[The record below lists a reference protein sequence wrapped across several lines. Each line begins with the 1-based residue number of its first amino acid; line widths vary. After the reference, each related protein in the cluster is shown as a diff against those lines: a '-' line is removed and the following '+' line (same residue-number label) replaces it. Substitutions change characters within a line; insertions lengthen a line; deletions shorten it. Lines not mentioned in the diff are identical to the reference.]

1 MSDTIVD
8 QCFLLCL
15 CLFCFLCVFDF
26 VGLCIIADT
35 HAGGGRHYG
44 LYYGRYYGR
53 CFCTYSGL
61 GFSGFQGLDPY
72 ECSGLALGSG
82 LGFFRGVRG

>member
-1 MSDTIVD
+1 MSLI
-8 QCFLLCL
+8 
-15 CLFCFLCVFDF
+15 F
-26 VGLCIIADT
+26 VVVCIMADI

-61 GFSGFQGLDPY
+61 GFSGFQGLEPY

>member
-1 MSDTIVD
+1 MSLI
-8 QCFLLCL
+8 
-15 CLFCFLCVFDF
+15 F
-26 VGLCIIADT
+26 VVVCIMADI

-82 LGFFRGVRG
+82 LGFSCFQELGQYECLGLLLSPRTHIVG